1 LESPLLEFK
10 VGADETKE
18 KGCSQTPVSNNYAAM
33 PSNGNLELLFG
44 LEAERDSSGLKRS
57 SVCEEHRMHIENF
70 NRHTWN

>member
-33 PSNGNLELLFG
+33 LQCVKNTE
-44 LEAERDSSGLKRS
+44 
-57 SVCEEHRMHIENF
+57 CI
-70 NRHTWN
+70 